1 MVTELID
8 GYRLS
13 PQQRRVWRLQ
23 QLDGG
28 SYRTLAGVMVEGPV
42 QHQRLESALAEV
54 LARHEILRTDFRLVP
69 GMSFPLQV
77 VNPEASPAI
86 NFQHLADLEPTE
98 RNARLDQLFRQM
110 MRQPFACEGG
120 TPLQASLASLSES
133 KHVLFLGLPAL
144 CADRASLGNLAREV
158 ARFYDGA
165 SSNGDDPVQ
174 YVEASE
180 VFLELLE
187 SEETEAGRDYW
198 RLQNLPDLRALKLPL
213 ERQLGTGAAFAPA
226 VLNFKL
232 DGQTFAEIERVAAD
246 SGTTTA
252 VFFLACWH
260 VLLWRLTGQ
269 SDMMVGFASDGRT
282 HEDLKDALGLYE
294 RYLPIRSLLDSS
306 MPFEEVLQQLD
317 SSTSEALSRQDYF
330 DWGQIAGFDSGDSKL
345 PTCPFMLDFDAAPLT
360 DSGADI
366 TLRMVQQY
374 SCSDRFRLKLAV
386 RPEEDRLAL
395 SLHYDSSLYGR
406 KEAATLARHYLTLLS
421 SALISPSAKAGAL
434 NLLHPS
440 QRRRLQGYS
449 KHPNPTTPPATPF
462 HELFRKQA
470 SRTPD
475 AIAVRHEAGQVTY
488 RELDQRSNQLARY
501 LTRLGVGPERV
512 VAILMPRSLQMVE
525 AVLGVLKAGGAYLP
539 LDPNAP
545 EERLRLMVEDAS
557 AVAVLT
563 DSGAEEFGNV
573 PVVGVKAEDEQIAR
587 ESAAPLDKEVSPQ
600 SLAYIIY
607 TSGSTGRPKGVMVQ
621 HGSVSEYVA
630 WVNNTLL
637 AGPVESLPVATNL
650 SFDMCLKQLFAPL
663 VSGDEAWLLPE
674 EVVSAPNALVR
685 TLSAKQQFGFNCVP
699 SLWKAILDSV
709 GPAEAALLSERLGLL
724 AFGAERLHPSLV
736 QRTFE
741 LAPRVQLWNIYGPT
755 EITANACG
763 TIVNNGDEI
772 TVGRPLPHVQI
783 YLLDDHLNQ
792 VPFGVAG
799 EMYVGGGGVA
809 RGYQLQPELTA
820 EKFIQDD
827 LGAPGS
833 RLYRTGDLARLLP
846 DGRIDFI
853 GRADHQVKIRGYRI
867 ELGEIE
873 TTLAR
878 HPNVREAVVVA
889 REEVTGEARLVGY
902 VTPKPSHEVRADELR
917 DYLQSRLPNYMVPSA
932 FVTLNALPLTPNG
945 KIDRRALPAPEAAGQ
960 ARWTEVIAPR
970 TPAEKLLTE
979 IWADVLG
986 LDHSEV
992 GVADNFFELG
1002 GDSILAI
1009 KIVARANTAGL
1020 SLATGQ
1026 LFRHQTIAEL
1036 AEAAGAS
1043 VNVRAQ
1049 QNAVTGSVPLTPI
1062 QHWFFENPLP
1072 NPHHYNQSLMIEIR
1086 QSLEA
1091 SRVEEMVRHL
1101 VGHHDAFRLRF
1112 RRDGSQWQQFAAPPD
1127 STAPFWRVDVSQHT
1141 GEALSSAI
1149 EAKAA
1154 EAQASLNI
1162 TDGPLLRVVLFEA
1175 GEQEPARLL
1184 IVVHHL
1190 AMDIVSWSAVLE
1202 DFHEGY
1208 AQLSRGE
1215 SVQLPAKT
1223 TSYKTWSERLQS
1235 YARSEEL
1242 RREAAHWLAPAY
1254 QSVSSL
1260 PMDFVDGTND
1270 ISTVSTFHVFLEE
1283 EETTALLREIPR
1295 ARRAQIHEVLLT
1307 ALAQAVGSWT
1317 GDGMALINVE
1327 GHGRESVFEDINVAR
1342 TVGWFTA
1349 IYPLLLDV
1357 SSATDSDDA
1366 LRSVMN
1372 HVRRTPNGGLGYGVL
1387 RYLGDDEIKRKLA
1400 SLPRPQVIFNYQGQ
1414 AHRTEDSRFQVAK
1427 ESSGPDSGPRG
1438 NRRHL
1443 LDVNAGVAFDR
1454 LKVHWT
1460 YSEAVHSRATIE
1472 KLAEIFIEKLR
1483 DLIAQ
1488 CRLKQSPVLMPPPEF
1503 AQAGFDENTLQ
1514 NIMARVKF
1522 D

>member
-28 SYRTLAGVMVEGPV
+28 SYRTLASVLLEGPV
-42 QHQRLESALAEV
+42 QKDSLQSALAEV
-54 LARHEILRTDFRLVP
+54 IARHEILRTDFRLVP

-77 VNPEASPAI
+77 VNSEASPAI
-86 NFQHLADLEPTE
+86 NFQDFADLGPAEGNE
-98 RNARLDQLFRQM
+98 RLDQLFRQM
-110 MRQPFACEGG
+110 MRQPFACERG
-120 TPLQASLASLSES
+120 TPLQASLASLSEI
-133 KHVLFLGLPAL
+133 KHVLYLGLPAM
-144 CADRASLGNLAREV
+144 CADRASLGNLAREI
-158 ARFYDGA
+158 AHFYDGA
-165 SSNGDDPVQ
+165 SANGEEPVQ

-213 ERQLGTGAAFAPA
+213 ESQLGTGASFAPA
-226 VLNFKL
+226 VLSFKL
-232 DGQTFAEIERVAAD
+232 NAQTMSEVERVAAEN
-246 SGTTTA
+246 GTTTA
-252 VFFLACWH
+252 VLFLACWQ

-269 SDMMVGFASDGRT
+269 SDMMVGFACDGRT

-294 RYLPIRSLLDSS
+294 RYLPIRSLLDSR

-317 SSTSEALSRQDYF
+317 KTTKEALSRQDYF
-330 DWGQIAGFDSGDSKL
+330 DWSQIAGFDSGDSKL
-345 PTCPFMLDFDAAPLT
+345 PPCPFMFDFDVPPQT
-360 DSGADI
+360 DSATGI
-366 TLRMVQQY
+366 TLRMMRQY
-374 SCSDRFRLKLAV
+374 SCSDRFRLKLAA
-386 RPEEDRLAL
+386 RPFEDGLVMG
-395 SLHYDSSLYGR
+395 LHYDSSLYGR
-406 KEAATLARHYLTLLS
+406 KQAATIARHYLTLLS
-421 SALISPSAKAGAL
+421 SAVAAPSAKAGSL
-434 NLLHPS
+434 NLLHPTQ
-440 QRRRLQGYS
+440 QRRLLRYS
-449 KHPNPTTPPATPF
+449 KHPQPTTPLVTPF
-462 HELFRKQA
+462 HELFARQA

-475 AIAVRHEAGQVTY
+475 AIAVRDEAGQVTY

-501 LTRLGVGPERV
+501 LRRLGVGPEQV
-512 VAILMPRSLQMVE
+512 VAIHMPRSLQMVA

-545 EERLRLMVEDAS
+545 EERLRLMIEDAG
-557 AVAVLT
+557 AEVVLT
-563 DSGAEEFGNV
+563 
-573 PVVGVKAEDEQIAR
+573 KIDEQVTQ
-587 ESAAPLDKEVSPQ
+587 ESTAPLDSEVSEQ
-600 SLAYIIY
+600 NLAYIIY

-621 HGSVSEYVA
+621 HGSVSEYLA

-637 AGPVESLPVATNL
+637 AGPVASLPVAANL

-663 VSGDEAWLLPE
+663 VSGGEAWLLPE
-674 EVVSAPNALVR
+674 DVVTQPNALVR
-685 TLSAKQQFGFNCVP
+685 ALSVRQQFGFNCVP
-699 SLWKAILDSV
+699 SLWKAIVDSV
-709 GPAEAALLSERLGLL
+709 EPAEAALLRKRLGLL

-763 TIVNNGDEI
+763 TIVHDGDEI
-772 TVGRPLPHVQI
+772 TIGRPLSHVQVYI
-783 YLLDDHLNQ
+783 LDEHLNQ

-809 RGYQLQPELTA
+809 RGYQWQPELTA
-820 EKFIQDD
+820 EKFIPDAF
-827 LGAPGS
+827 GTPGS

-873 TTLAR
+873 TALAR
-878 HPNVREAVVVA
+878 NPNVREAVVIA
-889 REEVTGEARLVGY
+889 REEVAGEARLVGY
-902 VTPKPSHEVRADELR
+902 VTANPGYEVRADELR
-917 DYLQSRLPNYMVPSA
+917 EYLQSSLPNYMVPAA
-932 FVTLNALPLTPNG
+932 FVTLNSLPLTPNG
-945 KIDRRALPAPEAAGQ
+945 KIDRRALPAPEAAGH

-970 TPAEKLLTE
+970 TPTEKLLTE

-986 LDHSEV
+986 LKQSEV
-992 GVADNFFELG
+992 GVGDNFFELG

-1009 KIVARANTAGL
+1009 KIVARANAAGL

-1036 AEAAGAS
+1036 AEAAGTS
-1043 VNVRAQ
+1043 VNVRAHQ
-1049 QNAVTGSVPLTPI
+1049 DNVTGAVPLTPI
-1062 QHWFFENPLP
+1062 QHWFFDNPLP
-1072 NPHHYNQSLMIEIR
+1072 NPHHFNQSLMIEIR
-1086 QSLEA
+1086 KSLDV
-1091 SRVEEMVRHL
+1091 SRVEEVVRHL
-1101 VGHHDAFRLRF
+1101 IEHHDAFRLRF
-1112 RRDGSQWQQFAAPPD
+1112 RQDGGKWSQFATPPD
-1127 STAPFWRVDVSQHT
+1127 STVPFSRVDVSQFT
-1141 GEALSSAI
+1141 GEALTSAI
-1149 EAKAA
+1149 ETEAA
-1154 EAQASLNI
+1154 EAQARLNI
-1162 TDGPLLRVVLFEA
+1162 TDGPLMRVVLFDA
-1175 GEQEPARLL
+1175 GEHEPARLL

-1190 AMDIVSWSAVLE
+1190 AMDIVSWSALLE
-1202 DFHEGY
+1202 DFHEAY
-1208 AQLSRGE
+1208 DQLIRGE
-1215 SVQLPAKT
+1215 SVRLPAKT

-1242 RREAAHWLAPAY
+1242 RREATHWLAPSY
-1254 QSVSSL
+1254 QSVSQL
-1260 PMDFVDGTND
+1260 PVDYPDGTND
-1270 ISTVSTFHVFLEE
+1270 VSSVRTFHVSLDED
-1283 EETTALLREIPR
+1283 ETAALLREIPK

-1307 ALAQAVGSWT
+1307 ALAQTLGWWT
-1317 GDGMALINVE
+1317 GDGVALINVE
-1327 GHGRESVFEDINVAR
+1327 GHGRESVFNDINVSR

-1357 SSATDSDDA
+1357 SGTGDPDDA

-1372 HVRRTPNGGLGYGVL
+1372 HVRRIPNGGLGYGVL
-1387 RYLGDDEIKRKLA
+1387 RYLGDDDVRQKMA
-1400 SLPRPQVIFNYQGQ
+1400 SMPKPQVIFNYQGQ
-1414 AHRTEDSRFQVAK
+1414 AHRTEDSPFQVAK

-1443 LDVNAGVAFDR
+1443 LDVNAGVAFEG
-1454 LKVHWT
+1454 LKVHWS
-1460 YSEAVHSRATIE
+1460 YSEAVHRRSTIE
-1472 KLAEIFIEKLR
+1472 KLADVFIETLR
-1483 DLIAQ
+1483 DLISH

-1503 AQAGFDENTLQ
+1503 AHAGLDETTLK